1 MNYDLT
7 EDQAVLQTSL
17 EQLVAR
23 HKTIPPGTAQYVLAG
38 DALERDLSEGGYLDL
53 AREEGMGT
61 LEAVLLIEATM
72 QSPFT
77 VEVGASALVAPKL
90 LPGKSLARPLVLAQ
104 APADGA
110 IRFLGNQGTALIDT
124 GKDVRIVDLSKCE
137 VDPVEAPFAYPLGVF
152 RKPDFSSA
160 PVADGVSPEALR
172 QWWRVAAAAEITGLA
187 QAALDVTTE
196 YVKQRKQFGKPLG
209 ALQAIHHRLA
219 ECATLVASS
228 RMLVRYAAWSG
239 RPEDAALAASYAQEA
254 AAKVHY
260 DAHQFHGAMGI
271 TVECNLHYWTYRL
284 KFIQGE
290 LGGYTSSAK
299 DAAAMLW
306 KD

>member
-7 EDQAVLQTSL
+7 EDQAVLQTSI

-38 DALERDLSEGGYLDL
+38 EALERDLGDGGYFDI
-53 AREEGMGT
+53 AREEGMGA
-61 LEAVLLIEATM
+61 LEAVLLIEAAM

-77 VEVGASALVAPKL
+77 VEVGASALVAPKI
-90 LPGKSLARPLVLAQ
+90 LPGRTLPRPIVLAQ

-110 IRFLGNQGTALIDT
+110 IRFLGSKGTALVDT
-124 GKDVRIVDLSKCE
+124 GKDVRIVDLAKCE

-160 PVADGVSPEALR
+160 EVVKGATPEHLR
-172 QWWRVAAAAEITGLA
+172 HWWRVALAAEIAGLA
-187 QAALDVTTE
+187 QATLDVTTE
-196 YVKQRKQFGKPLG
+196 YVKQRKQFGKPIG

-254 AAKVHY
+254 AARVHY

-290 LGGYTSSAK
+290 LGGYTASAQ
-299 DAAAMLW
+299 DVAAMLW